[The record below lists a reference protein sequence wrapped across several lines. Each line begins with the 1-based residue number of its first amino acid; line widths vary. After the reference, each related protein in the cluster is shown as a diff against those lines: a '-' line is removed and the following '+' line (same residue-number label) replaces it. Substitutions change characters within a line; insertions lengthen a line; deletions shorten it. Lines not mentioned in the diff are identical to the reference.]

1 MDKKKAIDTILSII
15 TLEAK
20 KIKKK
25 KGVVAIAPLRRPMGS
40 IFAMDAAVSD
50 VISESSAIIKPIPKQ
65 FDNLKWKLN
74 DYQKSFLGEF
84 VDYPYESLREED
96 YAYASKVT
104 GIPLTN
110 IKSIRNTYGRK
121 QEEVKLE
128 DLKKYHD
135 ATVGETLRQANAV
148 FTDANKMPEK
158 SVNGKQWMSN
168 PDPHFRGK
176 SFGELNFNAG
186 HTITREHEKE
196 LPEYLYE
203 WAMYFIE
210 GSGSFKIKDSSVVEN
225 SRFGRKDKTI
235 IVTMTSEEK
244 ITDGF
249 LDFASGRKLKETI
262 KLEEVLKEFNDGF
275 DTNFIIENQFTNKD
289 GNLVCVI
296 ENNQITDGRRVK
308 ETKVIDMTFTDE
320 KRLAY
325 ALTQAAPPGN
335 IPM

>member
-40 IFAMDAAVSD
+40 IFAMDAAVSE
-50 VISESSAIIKPIPKQ
+50 VISEGAAIKPIPKQ

-74 DYQKSFLGEF
+74 DYQKAFLGEF

-96 YAYASKVT
+96 YTYASKIT

-121 QEEVKLE
+121 QEDVKVE

-176 SFGELNFNAG
+176 SFGELSFNAG
-186 HTITREHEKE
+186 GKITREHERE

-210 GSGSFKIKDSSVVEN
+210 GSGNFKIKESSVVEN

-275 DTNFIIENQFTNKD
+275 GTNFLIENQFTNKD

-308 ETKVIDMTFTDE
+308 ETKLIDMTFTDQA
-320 KRLAY
+320 RLAY